1 LNESTEFPSK
11 IYQIEV
17 EDADKSE
24 NAKNKFSLMECQQ
37 NDCPFQL
44 EPNGE
49 LILTQKL
56 DYEKVKNEI
65 NKFN

>member
-1 LNESTEFPSK
+1 MNESTEFPSK

-24 NAKNKFSLMECQQ
+24 NTKNLFSLRECQQ
-37 NDCPFQL
+37 IDCPFKL

-56 DYEKVKNEI
+56 DYEKVKWNI
-65 NKFN
+65 N